1 MTTQRIVQLLSE
13 MLPKGLPTYEL
24 TSFEQGV
31 YAGQQMMLDKLK
43 AHLEAAEP
51 SKNTEKDK

>member
-1 MTTQRIVQLLSE
+1 

-24 TSFEQGV
+24 TPFEQGV

-43 AHLEAAEP
+43 ARIAASEP
-51 SKNTEKDK
+51 SKNTKDK

>member
-1 MTTQRIVQLLSE
+1 MTTQTVVQLLSE

-43 AHLEAAEP
+43 AHIEAQEP
-51 SKNTEKDK
+51 SKHTKEK